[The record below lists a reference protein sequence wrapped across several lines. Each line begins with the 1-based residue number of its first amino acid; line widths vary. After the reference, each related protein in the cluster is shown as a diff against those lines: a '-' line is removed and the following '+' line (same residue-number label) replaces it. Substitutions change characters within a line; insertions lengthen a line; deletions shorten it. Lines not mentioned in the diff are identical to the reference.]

1 MMGLNAARRAVAAC
15 AVSAA
20 AMAVLG
26 APGVASAATQCS
38 GSNIVA
44 AGSTLQKLAQVSVWS
59 GDFHTSKN
67 KKACSGEKKPEIKYE
82 SIGSGEGLEDW
93 GVLGVH
99 PFELNRVAI
108 VTTDEP
114 INEEDKKEI
123 EAHETT
129 PTEKT
134 VQSIPVIQ
142 AAVAI
147 IMHLPKGCT
156 AKSEGAK
163 ERLVLDNVTLEGI
176 YSGSV
181 KDWGQIK
188 DDGDQLVGCE
198 VAPELSPIIP
208 IVRLDAS
215 GTTHIF
221 KKYLSLI
228 NQTGKFETE
237 KNESKTW
244 NEIDE
249 GTENTVWPKAAKVR
263 KAAKE
268 GGGALVTEVASVE
281 GSIGYANLADARS
294 NGGFS
299 KVGVGGGGPGTSKF
313 WAPIQNSGLSTTKK
327 LSYADPSTDGDTEPL
342 ADANCAKEKYT
353 NGKGKTFPPSSTD
366 EAWNQVTT
374 ETKQKNYPI
383 CGFSYDMTMSHY
395 GAYTSGGD
403 GSVLEGEAI
412 TASNYLEFVLE
423 DKAEGGQLLIENHDY
438 EALPKKV
445 LKEAQAG
452 AKITAF

>member
-1 MMGLNAARRAVAAC
+1 MMGLKAARRAVAAC

-20 AMAVLG
+20 AIAVLA

-38 GSNIVA
+38 GSSIVA
-44 AGSTLQKLAQVSVWS
+44 AGSTLQKLAQKEIWIK
-59 GDFHTSKN
+59 DFHTSKN
-67 KKACSGEKKPEIKYE
+67 KKACSGEKQPGITYE

-93 GVLGVH
+93 GVFGVH
-99 PFELNRVAI
+99 PFELSRVAI

-129 PTEKT
+129 SVAKT

-163 ERLVLDNVTLEGI
+163 ERLVLDNVTLEKI
-176 YSGSV
+176 YSG
-181 KDWGQIK
+181 KITKWGEIK

-198 VAPELSPIIP
+198 VEPNSAPITP

-228 NQTGKFETE
+228 NPTEKLETE
-237 KNESKTW
+237 KNELKTW
-244 NEIDE
+244 AEISE
-249 GTENTVWPKAAKVR
+249 GTENTVWPKAAKVV
-263 KAAKE
+263 KAEKE
-268 GGGALVTEVASVE
+268 GGGALVTEVANKE

-299 KVGVGGGGPGTSKF
+299 KTGVGGAGTSKF

-342 ADANCAKEKYT
+342 ADANCVKEKYT

-366 EAWNQVTT
+366 ETWNQVTT
-374 ETKQKNYPI
+374 ETKEKNYPI
-383 CGFSYDMTMSHY
+383 CGFSYDMTLSHY
-395 GAYTSGGD
+395 GAYVADGD
-403 GSVLEGEAI
+403 ASVLEGEAV
-412 TASNYLEFVLE
+412 TANNFLEFVLE
-423 DKAEGGQLLIENHDY
+423 DKAEGGQILIEDHDY

-445 LKEAQAG
+445 LKEAQEG